1 MLFHGI
7 DFANRDKNIG
17 RCWLQD
23 DGVSLQLRLQ
33 QPVEEEKDTRTA
45 VDCPFGTSRGFGRL
59 LQGLLPPDEGNDG
72 YKTRETERW
81 LRRHIGEFDSHQK
94 WRDRTDAE
102 KKLFPR
108 RNYYHPTAH
117 VQSTLGLQIVPQCLA
132 WLMKTLCPD
141 TEPDIRLELL
151 ASARRGDAHI
161 VEAHPRPFLY
171 SAIERLF
178 QHEHQ
183 LITLDVLETVAGYKN
198 PKKSVSHARQRGEIY
213 RLLQQHTQWIR
224 QARVILPAEPP
235 DELIDSDHTF
245 DAWLCCLTA
254 WAHHQNQTIPW
265 QAAGLDEAAVAC
277 EGHIL
282 VLSQNRSV
290 DPETEQP

>member
-1 MLFHGI
+1 
-7 DFANRDKNIG
+7 
-17 RCWLQD
+17 
-23 DGVSLQLRLQ
+23 
-33 QPVEEEKDTRTA
+33 
-45 VDCPFGTSRGFGRL
+45 
-59 LQGLLPPDEGNDG
+59 
-72 YKTRETERW
+72 
-81 LRRHIGEFDSHQK
+81 
-94 WRDRTDAE
+94 AE